1 MPANPAPV
9 RVRTRCTHAHAN
21 QRSASES
28 RLGPDR
34 GRPVVIVNPRAQRPQ
49 ATSTSHD
56 ALYYSFSCRLLSRF
70 GSSHFAARR
79 RRAEPS
85 SAHTASTHNTQHS
98 DRRQAAEATSP
109 LARRGDWAD
118 ARREAGRGRGARVQ
132 LQGAEVGAH
141 NPIIH
146 SAFNTPLSPKESHFN
161 VQG

>member
-109 LARRGDWAD
+109 LAWRPWAD
-118 ARREAGRGRGARVQ
+118 ATRGARPRRE
-132 LQGAEVGAH
+132 GPAPRGRWERT
-141 NPIIH
+141 IIR
-146 SAFNTPLSPKESHFN
+146 SYIAPSTPLSPKARLTVRQHI
-161 VQG
+161 

>member
-118 ARREAGRGRGARVQ
+118 ARREAEGEARGSSSPGP
-132 LQGAEVGAH
+132 QGAEVGAH

-146 SAFNTPLSPKESHFN
+146 SAFNTSVTKRISF
-161 VQG
+161 